1 MEADC
6 QKGQKG
12 QKRQG
17 YVDAASAMPL
27 AMLAATA
34 MRAVR
39 TVAALMDLALVASGD
54 GRAHHLM
61 PHHLM
66 PHHLMPLAML
76 QAMATPTPSTGC
88 QYRSAGMW
96 SQRCQFASS

>member
-1 MEADC
+1 
-6 QKGQKG
+6 
-12 QKRQG
+12 
-17 YVDAASAMPL
+17 MPL
-27 AMLAATA
+27 AMIVATA

-54 GRAHHLM
+54 GRAHHLMPHHLM

>member
-6 QKGQKG
+6 QKS

-54 GRAHHLM
+54 GREHAVM
-61 PHHLM
+61 AT
-66 PHHLMPLAML
+66 PLAML
-76 QAMATPTPSTGC
+76 QAMATPKPSTGC
-88 QYRSAGMW
+88 QCRSAGMW
-96 SQRCQFASS
+96 SHLCQFASS

>member
-6 QKGQKG
+6 QKS

-17 YVDAASAMPL
+17 YADAASAMPL
-27 AMLAATA
+27 AMLQAMA
-34 MRAVR
+34 MREVR
-39 TVAALMDLALVASGD
+39 TAAVQKDLALVASGD
-54 GRAHHLM
+54 GREHAVM
-61 PHHLM
+61 AT
-66 PHHLMPLAML
+66 PLAML

-96 SQRCQFASS
+96 SHLCQFASS